1 MNRSAP
7 DNQQDTRPVSAE
19 AFSAPAVPADAAAY
33 PAEHPSGPGQQ
44 PGSVCTERGGFFFQL
59 PVGRQTIA
67 DLLITL
73 ALKVSVLQLAEIIL
87 AHNCLILRIL
97 QVHNDVSFSVE
108 LLVGGTILNL
118 RGQFLLKSSV
128 VITALI
134 EIVKLYWKTVLPV

>member
-19 AFSAPAVPADAAAY
+19 AFSALQFLQMLLHILQNILPAQG
-33 PAEHPSGPGQQ
+33 SS

-87 AHNCLILRIL
+87 A
-97 QVHNDVSFSVE
+97 
-108 LLVGGTILNL
+108 
-118 RGQFLLKSSV
+118 
-128 VITALI
+128 A
-134 EIVKLYWKTVLPV
+134 